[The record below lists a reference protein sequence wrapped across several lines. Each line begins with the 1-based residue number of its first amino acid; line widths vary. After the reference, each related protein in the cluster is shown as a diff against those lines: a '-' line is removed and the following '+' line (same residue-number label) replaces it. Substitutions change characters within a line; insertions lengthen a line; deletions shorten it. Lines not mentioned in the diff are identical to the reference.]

1 MVETLGLTPV
11 SIRLGR
17 PDPGFWSNCEQRFS
31 APLRGIK
38 SILHFAAPHPRII
51 WCKRVPLPASQPLS
65 TLEKAAPVERASLA
79 VAAAAINDILP
90 LRSMSA
96 KKGA

>member
-1 MVETLGLTPV
+1 M
-11 SIRLGR
+11 
-17 PDPGFWSNCEQRFS
+17 
-31 APLRGIK
+31 
-38 SILHFAAPHPRII
+38 HFAVPHPRII

-79 VAAAAINDILP
+79 VAAAAINDISSLA
-90 LRSMSA
+90 SMSD